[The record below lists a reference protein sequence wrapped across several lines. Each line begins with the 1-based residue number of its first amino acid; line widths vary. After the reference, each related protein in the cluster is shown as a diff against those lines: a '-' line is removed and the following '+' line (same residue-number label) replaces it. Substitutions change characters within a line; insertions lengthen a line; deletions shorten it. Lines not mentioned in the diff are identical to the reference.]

1 MCLNSKW
8 STLFLSLEACALYSY
23 SSPASCFRAAR
34 SESFMSEISL
44 INSVESCLYTAC
56 YIHVSVRGSMTMNF
70 YTFEKETLLLP
81 SQHSGYGF

>member
-44 INSVESCLYTAC
+44 INSVHSCVCSREHDNEFLY
-56 YIHVSVRGSMTMNF
+56 F
-70 YTFEKETLLLP
+70 
-81 SQHSGYGF
+81 